1 MNKST
6 KLTIILIALL
16 LAALLITP
24 PGASTAPASVTE
36 TPERLVPPEQITL
49 DVVVYCPV
57 VLVAR

>member
-1 MNKST
+1 MTKSAT
-6 KLTIILIALL
+6 LTVLIILTLL
-16 LAALLITP
+16 LAVLLVTP

-57 VLVAR
+57 VMR